1 MEVNVFVSY
10 SHKDR
15 EYLGDEE
22 LLGFL
27 RGLEKEGV
35 HFWSD
40 EALVTGDDF
49 DDEIKAQI
57 ENTQVAVVLVSQW
70 FLDSDYCAKVEVE
83 AFLRR
88 SGEKGLVIFPIILS
102 PCEWQRHE
110 WLRSRHFLPRGGET
124 VETDYADPGRRKQLY
139 LLVRD
144 NLRRQ
149 VEKIRQGEPEPR
161 GERKSFFSKTGALVL
176 AALLVFAAGVSL
188 YLYYGRRDNAA
199 APARTCSESQRAEI
213 LKLADN
219 IENNLR
225 DEAPETARD
234 LIEQARR
241 ICPDYPGIEDWEKR
255 VQRLEQEAGPT
266 TSVPPAGTTSA
277 R

>member
-35 HFWSD
+35 HFWWD
-40 EALVTGDDF
+40 EALVPGDDF
-49 DDEIKAQI
+49 DDEIKGQI
-57 ENTQVAVVLVSQW
+57 ENSQIAVVLVSQW
-70 FLDSDYCAKVEVE
+70 FLDSDYCTKVEVE
-83 AFLRR
+83 AFLRHAR
-88 SGEKGLVIFPIILS
+88 EKGLVIFPVILS

-139 LLVRD
+139 LLARD
-144 NLRRQ
+144 QLRRQ
-149 VEKIRQGEPEPR
+149 IEKIRGGEVGPR
-161 GERKSFFSKTGALVL
+161 GGGGKSRFRRT
-176 AALLVFAAGVSL
+176 AALALLVVLVFAAGISL
-188 YLYYGRRDNAA
+188 YLYYGRRDHDA

-213 LKLADN
+213 LKLADD
-219 IENNLR
+219 IEDNLR
-225 DEAPETARD
+225 DEAPRTARD
-234 LIEQARR
+234 LIEQARKV
-241 ICPDYPGIEDWEKR
+241 CPDYPDIKDWDK
-255 VQRLEQEAGPT
+255 RLEKLEHKSGLTPHTPSGSGP
-266 TSVPPAGTTSA
+266 
-277 R
+277 